1 MRWKL
6 SVLNRPMLIERNHP
20 RIRCLKQEEEKFK
33 RNSSRMEE
41 KERLIDMFIL
51 ANQSIFLQESLP

>member
-6 SVLNRPMLIERNHP
+6 RVLNRPMLIERNHP
-20 RIRCLKQEEEKFK
+20 RIICLKQEEEKFK

-51 ANQSIFLQESLP
+51 ANQNIFLQESLP

>member
-1 MRWKL
+1 
-6 SVLNRPMLIERNHP
+6 MLIERNHP